1 MYFTIEQE
9 HFGEKIVEDLVE
21 DGAEI
26 KVTQDNKQEYCQLY
40 ADFLLNKSIKKQFD
54 AFKKGFYKVVSG
66 KMIEL
71 LNPDDLRTIIY
82 GNDVIDFKE
91 LDESTSYEGGYTK
104 DSPIIRNLW
113 DVLHSLSV
121 EEKKAFL
128 VFATGSDRVPI
139 EGMKALNFVI
149 QRHANT
155 THLPSA
161 HTCFN
166 VFLLP
171 EYESR

>member
-1 MYFTIEQE
+1 
-9 HFGEKIVEDLVE
+9 
-21 DGAEI
+21 
-26 KVTQDNKQEYCQLY
+26 
-40 ADFLLNKSIKKQFD
+40 
-54 AFKKGFYKVVSG
+54 
-66 KMIEL
+66 MIEL

-91 LDESTSYEGGYTK
+91 LEESTAYEGGYTK
-104 DSPIIRNLW
+104 DSPMIRHLW
-113 DVLHSLSV
+113 DVLHSLSI

-128 VFATGSDRVPI
+128 VFTTGSDRVPI

-155 THLPSA
+155 SHLPSA

-166 VFLLP
+166 VFLVP